1 MTAKDILV
9 SVAKKGR
16 RRRSRR
22 KDAGAASAQAVPVQ
36 PIPPVQPVPPV
47 QPIAPALFGIG
58 ALGLALL
65 VLGAYFPALSA
76 GFVWDDRAFVGVAPI
91 AEPGGIWRIWF
102 SPSAI
107 EGEGHYWPLTY
118 TTFWLEH
125 RLWGAFWAPG
135 YHATNLVLH
144 AANAVLVWQ
153 LLRRLGALPT
163 WWAWAVAALFAVHPV
178 HVEAV
183 AWVIGR
189 KDLLATLFYFCTALA
204 WLRTLEE
211 GATWRWHL
219 VALALFAAGLLCKS
233 IGMTLPIALLV
244 LRWWQHGRLTAGDFW
259 RSAPFFAV
267 ALGFGIGDMNYYE
280 EYIHVDYTVLE
291 RVLIAA
297 QSLWFYLWKLLW
309 PADLMPVYPHW
320 QVDVVAVLPWVCA
333 FGALAVAGALWW
345 LRGRIG
351 RGALAGALFFAVTLG
366 PTLGL
371 VPFGYMQFSFV
382 ANRYQYLA
390 DIGALT
396 VLVGAAWVAVGALGR
411 NLQLAAAGVGAGLVI
426 ALATLAWQHA
436 GIYRNEIVFYEAM
449 LAGNP
454 HARDAQ
460 FNLGSALFAAGQRE
474 EGLAATLAS
483 LEARPESMKA
493 QYGAGTMLQAI
504 DRTEE
509 ALAHFQRALA
519 INANN
524 SVVQYA
530 AAQASVTLGRNA
542 EAERHFRR
550 ALDVTPGHWNAR
562 IELAKLLANTNRPA
576 AAAQLLREALTMR
589 PGRTDVLLFLAGVE
603 FSRQR
608 YGEALDL
615 YRTAKDRL
623 PNSAVAWSGMGAALF
638 HLGRPAEALRHVDQ
652 ALALDPSLQDAIN
665 NRAAIAAAAA
675 AEGEATQG
683 G

>member
-9 SVAKKGR
+9 GVAKKGR

-91 AEPGGIWRIWF
+91 AEAGGIWRIWF

-125 RLWGAFWAPG
+125 RLWGSFWAHG

-144 AANAVLVWQ
+144 AANAVLVWH

-233 IGMTLPIALLV
+233 SGMTLPIALLV
-244 LRWWQHGRLTAGDFW
+244 LRWWQHGRLGAGDFW
-259 RSAPFFAV
+259 RVAPFFAV
-267 ALGFGIGDMNYYE
+267 ALAFGIGDMNYYE
-280 EYIHVDYTVLE
+280 EYIRVDYTVLE

-297 QSLWFYLWKLLW
+297 QSLWFYLGKLLW

-320 QVDVVAVLPWVCA
+320 RVDVVAVLPWVCA

-351 RGALAGALFFAVTLG
+351 RGALAGALFFAVTLA

-390 DIGALT
+390 DVGALT

-411 NLQLAAAGVGAGLVI
+411 KVQLAAAGVGAGLVI
-426 ALATLAWQHA
+426 ALGTLAWQHA

-454 HARDAQ
+454 NARDAQ
-460 FNLGSALFAAGQRE
+460 FNLGSALFHAGQRE
-474 EGLAATLAS
+474 EGLATTLAS
-483 LEARPESMKA
+483 LEVRPESMKA
-493 QYGAGTMLQAI
+493 QYGAGTMLQALG
-504 DRTEE
+504 RTEE
-509 ALAHFQRALA
+509 ALARFQRALA

-530 AAQASVTLGRNA
+530 AAQASVALGRNA

-576 AAAQLLREALTMR
+576 AAAKLLREALTMR

-608 YGEALDL
+608 YDEALDL
-615 YRTAKDRL
+615 YRAAKDRL
-623 PNSAVAWSGMGAALF
+623 PNSAVAWSGMGAVLF
-638 HLGRPAEALRHVDQ
+638 HLDRPAEALRHVDQ
-652 ALALDPSLQDAIN
+652 ALALDPSLPDAIN